1 MSPFLQVSF
10 RITSSNSADNFRSVA
25 PQKKGGNLRILVDGM
40 LLQAIVIKKSKVY
53 EKDK

>member
-40 LLQAIVIKKSKVY
+40 LLQAIVIKSKVY
-53 EKDK
+53 EKVK